1 MTITP
6 FQRHCKPGCRVV
18 NTPKNK
24 EGVVLRISKD
34 CDKAL
39 VEYANGSKEWNH
51 YYVLE
56 IIKESE
62 S

>member
-6 FQRHCKPGCRVV
+6 FQRHCKPGCRVF
-18 NTPKNK
+18 NTSKKK

-34 CDKAL
+34 RDKAL
-39 VEYANGSKEWNH
+39 VEYENGSKEWNN

-56 IIKESE
+56 LIKE
-62 S
+62 